1 MARRASPA
9 NWYDYPQY
17 FDLAFSDETIA
28 EANFFE
34 QAIARYAQ
42 RPIRRWL
49 EPGFGGGRLVVEMA
63 QRGYDLVAFDNNPRA
78 LAYVEQ
84 RLKKQKLSAELFLAD
99 LADFRLRSRVDGAFC
114 TFNTFRHL
122 LSDAAALSHLQS
134 VARAVA
140 PGGLYVLGF
149 HLLPPDAS
157 EECIERWSATR
168 GKSKVTFT
176 LRVVD
181 TNRRRREE
189 RLRVSMLVR
198 SPQRE
203 LRLRNE
209 FPLRMYTAA
218 QFKRLLAQ
226 CPEWELCDV
235 FDFWYEIDEPLLLDN
250 ELSDAV
256 FVLRRRSGRAVV

>member
-1 MARRASPA
+1 M
-9 NWYDYPQY
+9 
-17 FDLAFSDETIA
+17 
-28 EANFFE
+28 
-34 QAIARYAQ
+34 
-42 RPIRRWL
+42 RRWL
-49 EPGFGGGRLVVEMA
+49 EPGFGGGRLVLEMA
-63 QRGYDLVAFDNNPRA
+63 RRGYEMVAFDNNPRA

-84 RLKKQKLSAELFLAD
+84 RLKKQKLSADLFLAD
-99 LADFRLRSRVDGAFC
+99 LAHFRVPKRVDGAFC

-122 LSDAAALSHLQS
+122 LSDEAAESHLKS

-140 PGGLYVLGF
+140 PGGLYILGF

-168 GKSKVTFT
+168 GKTKVTFT

-198 SPQRE
+198 SPHRE

-218 QFKRLLAQ
+218 QFRRLLAG

-235 FDFWYEIDEPLLLDN
+235 FDFWYEIDEPLVLDN
-250 ELSDAV
+250 ELSDSV
-256 FVLRRRSGRAVV
+256 FVLRRRKDHTVA